1 MKKNI
6 VHFITGLNTGGAEI
20 MLLKLL
26 SAINLDKYNILIVS
40 LIDKGT
46 IGHKIESLGIKVY
59 ALNLSRKRP
68 VTFSL
73 LSLPFVLK
81 RFKPNVF
88 HGWMYHANLLL
99 SFISL
104 LYPNVRVIWGIR
116 HSLYDINKEK
126 LLTKIVIYLCKFFS
140 KKCTNI
146 VFNSSVSLE
155 QHVKYGFSENN
166 CSVIHNGFD
175 TINFSPDNITEKQ
188 SNNLKTHLKIPENKN
203 LIGFVAR
210 FHPMKGHKNFIK
222 AAIKVINKRE
232 DVCFIL
238 VGSEVSNKKL
248 YHLIP
253 KKMRSF
259 FYLLGE
265 RSDIAALNSI
275 FDISVNCSN
284 WGEGF
289 SNSICESMLME
300 VPCIATNV
308 GESGLILKN
317 CGVIIEPN
325 NEELL
330 ANSIINLLSKS
341 LQERKEIGKLERSR
355 IVDNFSI
362 EVICMKYESLYLV

>member
-1 MKKNI
+1 
-6 VHFITGLNTGGAEI
+6 
-20 MLLKLL
+20 
-26 SAINLDKYNILIVS
+26 
-40 LIDKGT
+40 
-46 IGHKIESLGIKVY
+46 
-59 ALNLSRKRP
+59 
-68 VTFSL
+68 
-73 LSLPFVLK
+73 
-81 RFKPNVF
+81 
-88 HGWMYHANLLL
+88 
-99 SFISL
+99 L
-104 LYPNVRVIWGIR
+104 LYPNISVIWGIR
-116 HSLYDINKEK
+116 HSLYDINREK

-146 VFNSSVSLE
+146 VFNSAVSLE

-166 CSVIHNGFD
+166 CSLIHNGFN
-175 TINFSPDNITEKQ
+175 TKIFSPDAVTEKQ
-188 SNNLKTHLKIPENKN
+188 SKNLKILLKIPENKN

-222 AAIKVINKRE
+222 AALKIINNKE

-238 VGSEVSNKKL
+238 VGPEVTNKEL

-253 KKMRSF
+253 KKLRSF

-265 RSDIAALNSI
+265 RSDIVELNSI

-308 GESGLILKN
+308 GEAELILKD
-317 CGVIIEPN
+317 CGVTIEPN

-330 ANSIINLLSKS
+330 VNSIINLLSKP
-341 LQERKEIGKLERSR
+341 LEERKEIGKLERSR

-362 EVICMKYESLYLV
+362 EVICMKFESLYI